1 VYTVF
6 GVDAVFRKK
15 SRGPC
20 GHPLARNARRLGNG
34 DGAIEGMLICCSVAG
49 WTYKAPFN
57 QTVANREK
65 YYLLYK
71 SVASK
76 RVDYP
81 VHPSW
86 WLTKKDFFRIK
97 EGGEKRCY
105 CNFSD
110 IPARSR
116 SQEIVAALRNTVT
129 RWQDDFK
136 DLQNKLLNLVT
147 LIIQTGGL

>member
-1 VYTVF
+1 
-6 GVDAVFRKK
+6 VDAVFRKK
-15 SRGPC
+15 SGGPC
-20 GHPLARNARRLGNG
+20 GHLLARNARRLGNG
-34 DGAIEGMLICCSVAG
+34 DGAIEGMLICCSVTG

-76 RVDYP
+76 RVDYS

-86 WLTKKDFFRIK
+86 WLTKKDFFHIK
-97 EGGEKRCY
+97 EGDASCLKSARLFDLHSLSLVFDVFLNLSIVKAGEKRCY

-110 IPARSR
+110 IPA
-116 SQEIVAALRNTVT
+116 
-129 RWQDDFK
+129 
-136 DLQNKLLNLVT
+136 
-147 LIIQTGGL
+147 